1 MGRRLLGELPQTKNW
16 RKVIDLLR
24 ITDDPAK
31 IASHTSQAAQRGLD
45 LAKKDGGVADV
56 TYMLMK
62 LVWSARGDDF
72 RRELAGLG
80 MALPEKASLL
90 DVVGAFDESVDT
102 RLRKAG
108 HRTDLAEMAR
118 FAAVEALSNL
128 CSQETGSLFGVS
140 TEQPQQ
146 TLKRNAPPERFDPVG
161 KDFFGRF
168 LYRFLDYHL
177 SRDLPNHVGPGR
189 QFADMR
195 EYAGFKDAFERHCR
209 ETVFI
214 VKDFS
219 GCWPSATE
227 FREGISAE
235 NVRTKFLPVALKK
248 IQKELKR
255 REGAHA

>member
-1 MGRRLLGELPQTKNW
+1 MGHRLLGELPQTKNW
-16 RKVIDLLR
+16 LKVIDLLR
-24 ITDDPAK
+24 ITDDPTK
-31 IASHTSQAAQRGLD
+31 IASQTSQAAQRGLD

-80 MALPEKASLL
+80 MTLPEKASLL
-90 DVVGAFDESVDT
+90 DVVGAFDEAVDT

-118 FAAVEALSNL
+118 FAAVEALSHL
-128 CSQETGSLFGVS
+128 CAQETGSLFGVS
-140 TEQPQQ
+140 TEQTQQ
-146 TLKRNAPPERFDPVG
+146 TLRSYATPDQFDSVG

-177 SRDLPNHVGPGR
+177 SRELPNHVGPGR

-235 NVRTKFLPVALKK
+235 NVRTKFLPVALTK